1 MKKTTLAT
9 VDGFTPLIDA
19 LVQQFGIVTA
29 AVFGKV
35 WRYCQMS
42 DGVCKASQERL
53 ARELGINRVTVNQH
67 IDILVKA
74 GYLKDKTPNLSGKPH
89 EYADTGKANLS
100 VSITGKA
107 EPVKQI
113 DTTCKSNL
121 QPPVN
126 IIDTKKEVKKEKDK
140 IDVTI
145 DNRERVGEILKK
157 HENKLVPNSNEIIDA
172 WLEYHTL
179 ERIEQAAAKYTGKN
193 VNYLDTVLID
203 WQVNGYPPTR
213 QERIEGAKKQ
223 PETTGPVINRLED

>member
-53 ARELGINRVTVNQH
+53 ARELGMNRVTVNQH

-74 GYLKDKTPNLSGKPH
+74 GYLKDTTPNLHGKPH

-100 VSITGKA
+100 ISITGNAK
-107 EPVKQI
+107 PVKQI

-121 QPPVN
+121 HPPVN
-126 IIDTKKEVKKEKDK
+126 LIDTKKEVKKVQETNITDKVDDILKEHEIRLSSNTNYVIGEWLKYHELDK
-140 IDVTI
+140 I
-145 DNRERVGEILKK
+145 ERVAK
-157 HENKLVPNSNEIIDA
+157 ENPGQHI
-172 WLEYHTL
+172 
-179 ERIEQAAAKYTGKN
+179 
-193 VNYLDTVLID
+193 NYLDAIL
-203 WQVNGYPPTR
+203 VNWHAKGYPKSR
-213 QERIEGAKKQ
+213 EQRIEDAKQ
-223 PETTGPVINRLED
+223 TIPSRRRISGL

>member
-53 ARELGINRVTVNQH
+53 ARELGMNRVTINQH

-100 VSITGKA
+100 ISITGNTK
-107 EPVKQI
+107 PVKQI

-121 QPPVN
+121 HPPVN
-126 IIDTKKEVKKEKDK
+126 LIDTKKEVKIQKETSAEGEVFKLYEQNIGNMTPIIADRLGEMLNEYGN
-140 IDVTI
+140 IFVADAITEAA
-145 DNRERVGEILKK
+145 ERNARNIK
-157 HENKLVPNSNEIIDA
+157 
-172 WLEYHTL
+172 Y
-179 ERIEQAAAKYTGKN
+179 IEACCRNWKANGRAAKKPAGK
-193 VNYLDTVLID
+193 
-203 WQVNGYPPTR
+203 
-213 QERIEGAKKQ
+213 K
-223 PETTGPVINRLED
+223 TTSSKPIRRLE